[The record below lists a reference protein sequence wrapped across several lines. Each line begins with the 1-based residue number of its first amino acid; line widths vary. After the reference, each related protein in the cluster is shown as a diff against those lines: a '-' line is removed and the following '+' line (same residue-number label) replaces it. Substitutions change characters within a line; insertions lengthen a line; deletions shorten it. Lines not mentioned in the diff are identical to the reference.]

1 MNTALGKKNSLNR
14 SFALSEN
21 NNSSGSCMYGMFIV
35 PDSVPSTLCVSESF
49 NLYSNPM
56 RGGIIIPKMKWSLG
70 EGKHVG
76 KVSLFASGG
85 TRVGTKTSE
94 P

>member
-1 MNTALGKKNSLNR
+1 MNTAPGKKNSLNR
-14 SFALSEN
+14 SFALSGN
-21 NNSSGSCMYGMFIV
+21 NNSGSCMYGMCIV
-35 PDSVPSTLCVSESF
+35 PDSIPSTLCVSSSF
-49 NLYSNPM
+49 NLHSNPM

-76 KVSLFASGG
+76 KVSLSVSGG
-85 TRVGTKTSE
+85 TRIGTKTSE